1 MNDKISAEE
10 HLKSYIDMSWT
21 DINTK
26 QYQMQ
31 KYYRRLQINKNAHVL
46 CKCFW
51 FIESPTLL

>member
-31 KYYRRLQINKNAHVL
+31 KYYRRK
-46 CKCFW
+46 
-51 FIESPTLL
+51 